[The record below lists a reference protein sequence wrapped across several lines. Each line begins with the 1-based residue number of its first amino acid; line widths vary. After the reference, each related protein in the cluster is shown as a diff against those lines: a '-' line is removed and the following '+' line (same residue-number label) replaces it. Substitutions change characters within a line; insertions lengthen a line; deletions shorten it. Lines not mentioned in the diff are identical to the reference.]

1 MSSRLLLLL
10 LASATA
16 ARAERG
22 YVIDRE
28 QSLTSVEVRGLSA
41 VSRAL
46 AGRFKELEGGAF
58 QVEARVPLASFV
70 GERRLP
76 PESSGAQE
84 IVFEGVSERP
94 GKDGKLRVKG
104 NLTLHGTTRPLEL
117 VLAMAR
123 AGGVTFAHAYFAVR
137 LREFGISL
145 PAGMSDEARVQID
158 AALRPDS
165 ALARG

>member
-1 MSSRLLLLL
+1 MRTPLLLFV

-94 GKDGKLRVKG
+94 RDGKLRIKG
-104 NLTLHGTTRPLEL
+104 TLTLHGTTRPLEL